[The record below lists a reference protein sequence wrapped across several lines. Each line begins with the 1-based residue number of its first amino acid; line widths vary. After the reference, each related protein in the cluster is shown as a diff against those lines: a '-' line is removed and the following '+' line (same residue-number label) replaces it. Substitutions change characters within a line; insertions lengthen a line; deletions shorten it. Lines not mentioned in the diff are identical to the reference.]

1 MKWHKPPFV
10 LRELKIEVTY
20 NCPLVC
26 IHCSSEAAPN
36 VVFEI
41 EAEKCFD
48 IIDQAIRIGVQE
60 IAFSGGEPLNYK
72 PLLNC
77 VQRCT
82 KGKVKSTIYTTGLN
96 DSYPSKFEELKLAGL
111 NKAVFSLYSSK
122 EEVHERITR
131 RTNSFKR
138 TINAI
143 EFAKNIGIDT
153 EIHFVALK
161 STLHDLS
168 SVANLAKKLKVKKIS
183 VLRFVPQGRGS
194 INFKEVLD
202 KTDYLFLKNEI
213 ENLRSKHNE
222 IRTGSPFNFLLLNS
236 SPSCNSAV
244 DRLIINPHLDVFPC
258 DAFKQIPAEEL
269 VGTKDY
275 SNLSRF
281 RLEDCWRSSPF
292 LNEVRKYL
300 TTEFPETCLECNLL
314 DTCLSGC
321 LAQKVLKH
329 GSFDKHPDPD
339 CINN

>member
-1 MKWHKPPFV
+1 MKLHKPPFV

-36 VVFEI
+36 IVAEI
-41 EAEKCFD
+41 EENKCIG
-48 IIDQAIRIGVQE
+48 IIDQAIKIGVQE

-72 PLLNC
+72 PLLKC
-77 VQRCT
+77 IQRCSD
-82 KGKVKSTIYTTGLN
+82 GKLKSTIYTTGVS
-96 DSYPSKFEELKLAGL
+96 DSYASLIKDLKIAGL

-131 RTNSFKR
+131 KANSFRR
-138 TINAI
+138 TIEAI
-143 EFAKNIGIDT
+143 QIAKTIGIES

-161 STLHDLS
+161 SNLKDLS
-168 SVANLAKKLKVKKIS
+168 SVANLAKELDVKKIS

-194 INFKEVLD
+194 INLKEVLD
-202 KTDYLFLKNEI
+202 KKDYIFLKNEI
-213 ENLRSKHNE
+213 ENLRNKDHE
-222 IRTGSPFNFLLLNS
+222 IRTGSPFNFLLTNS
-236 SPSCNSAV
+236 SPSCNSAI
-244 DRLIINPHLDVFPC
+244 DRLIVNPHLDVFPC
-258 DAFKQIPAEEL
+258 DAFKQISAEEL

-275 SNLSRF
+275 SNLSEF
-281 RLEDCWRSSPF
+281 SLADCWNNSPF

-329 GSFDKHPDPD
+329 GSFDKNPDPD